1 MAVSFEESFVRKRIN
16 LFSVGT
22 VIQYIRY
29 ILFILAVTLFLC
41 GYLSGRFNVILCG
54 VLSLFLS
61 NVFFGFADGK
71 NRVIFLFF
79 HLTIFTFLLSRPTIS
94 MLRGDCWWYFDFSAV
109 CFALNALFLT
119 LLFLRLGVM
128 VGDEILK
135 KHRSS
140 QKVSSSVKKPLYEY
154 DFRRSMQVVSFV
166 FFIITMG
173 VYLLLQ
179 LEKLQFM
186 QGREYA
192 EIYLSFQSAYPAP
205 VQTLGSMMKYALC
218 IFLATLPSKR
228 MAFLPLALYF
238 LSAVPSLL
246 IGMRNPIVLNA
257 IFIFIYYFFRDV
269 LGDEE
274 RWLGTG
280 EKLFLIIAVPLAL
293 CFLGAYNYM
302 RDGVASSLGVVGTLI
317 DFFYKQGVSFD
328 VLCMGYS
335 AIPDLPDVI
344 SKIYTLG
351 PFENYFYYGPVGR
364 FLFHTTPLGS
374 QNSEL
379 VAVYGYSFAHSMSYV
394 AHPGY
399 LSGHGWGSSYLLES
413 FADGGY
419 WGVVF
424 VSFLF
429 GLSFQLSMLALRK
442 NILWRTI
449 LFVSLLN
456 LFFVPR
462 AETTGWLL
470 FIVTVQFWLSIIF
483 CYFLSGLCSRRYSH
497 QNADGLITPEE
508 R

>member
-1 MAVSFEESFVRKRIN
+1 MAVSFEESFARKRIDF
-16 LFSVGT
+16 FSVGT
-22 VIQYIRY
+22 VLQYLRY
-29 ILFILAVTLFLC
+29 ILFLLAAALFLC
-41 GYLSGRFNVILCG
+41 GYLSGLFNVILCG

-61 NVFFGFADGK
+61 NVLFGFADGK

-94 MLRGDCWWYFDFSAV
+94 MLRGEYWWHFDISAV

-119 LLFLRLGVM
+119 LLFLRLGAM

-135 KHRSS
+135 KHRSA
-140 QKVSSSVKKPLYEY
+140 QKVSSSLKKPLYES

-173 VYLLLQ
+173 IYLLLQ

-228 MAFLPLALYF
+228 MAFLPLVLYL

-246 IGMRNPIVLNA
+246 IGIRNPIVLNA
-257 IFIFIYYFFRDV
+257 IFIFIYYFVRDV
-269 LGDEE
+269 LGDEK

-280 EKLFLIIAVPLAL
+280 EKLFLIITVPLAL
-293 CFLGAYNYM
+293 CFLGAYNYI
-302 RDGVASSLGVVGTLI
+302 RDGASSSLSVIETLV

-335 AIPDLPDVI
+335 AIPDLPNVI
-344 SKIYTLG
+344 SKVYTFG
-351 PFENYFYYGPVGR
+351 PFTDYFYYGSLGQ
-364 FLFHTTPLGS
+364 FLFHTTPLGG

-379 VAVYGYSFAHSMSYV
+379 AAVYGHSFAHSMSYV
-394 AHPGY
+394 AHPEY
-399 LSGHGWGSSYLLES
+399 LSGYGWGSSYLLES
-413 FADGGY
+413 FADWGY
-419 WGVVF
+419 WGIIL

-429 GLSFQLSMLALRK
+429 GLLFQLSMLVLRK

-456 LFFVPR
+456 IFFVPR

-470 FIVTVQFWLSIIF
+470 FIVTAQFWLSIIF

>member
-119 LLFLRLGVM
+119 LLFLRFGVM

-140 QKVSSSVKKPLYEY
+140 QKVSSSLKKPLYEY

-328 VLCMGYS
+328 VLCIGYS

-344 SKIYTLG
+344 PKIYTLG
-351 PFENYFYYGPVGR
+351 SFTDYFYYGSVGQ
-364 FLFHTTPLGS
+364 FLFHTTPLGG

-379 VAVYGYSFAHSMSYV
+379 VAVYGHSFAHSMSYV
-394 AHPGY
+394 AHPEY

-413 FADGGY
+413 FADWGY

-449 LFVSLLN
+449 VFVSLLN

-462 AETTGWLL
+462 AETMGWLL

-483 CYFLSGLCSRRYSH
+483 CYFLSGLCSRRYRY
-497 QNADGLITPEE
+497 QNGNGLMTPEE

>member
-119 LLFLRLGVM
+119 LLFLRFGVM

-140 QKVSSSVKKPLYEY
+140 QKVSSSLKKPLYEY

-328 VLCMGYS
+328 VLCIGYS

-344 SKIYTLG
+344 PKVYTLG
-351 PFENYFYYGPVGR
+351 SFTDYFYYGSVGQ
-364 FLFHTTPLGS
+364 FLFHTTPLGG

-379 VAVYGYSFAHSMSYV
+379 VAVYGHSFAHSMSYV
-394 AHPGY
+394 AHPEY

-413 FADGGY
+413 FADWGY
-419 WGVVF
+419 LGVVF

-449 LFVSLLN
+449 VFVSLLN

-462 AETTGWLL
+462 AETMGWLL

-483 CYFLSGLCSRRYSH
+483 CYFLSGLCSRRYRY
-497 QNADGLITPEE
+497 QNGNGLMTPEE